1 LALYRISK
9 LSSFKRYE
17 EDEDLIEDVII
28 ENTQAMDMTN
38 ISSSILS
45 SLMDAFASVI
55 SNNLNVVMKL
65 LASVTIILSI
75 PNVISGFFGMN
86 INFPDVIETHE
97 FTMIVIFGIII
108 LFTFFAIYIFQKKN
122 WF

>member
-1 LALYRISK
+1 
-9 LSSFKRYE
+9 
-17 EDEDLIEDVII
+17 
-28 ENTQAMDMTN
+28 
-38 ISSSILS
+38 
-45 SLMDAFASVI
+45 MDAFASVI

-97 FTMIVIFGIII
+97 STMIIIFGIIV